1 MSVCAAELSN
11 LLVMRQGVDQCV
23 QPDSVA
29 LCLTQL
35 KFHQIKD
42 KEITQVRERGDY
54 SLLYISLSAPSFVYV
69 SPGLYSVGHT
79 TAKHFATVPPSFTKF
94 QYIFPY

>member
-42 KEITQVRERGDY
+42 KEITQVRERAFF
-54 SLLYISLSAPSFVYV
+54 SSIHLSVSALLCVCFTWVIFSRAHRRETLGNGISQF
-69 SPGLYSVGHT
+69 H
-79 TAKHFATVPPSFTKF
+79 
-94 QYIFPY
+94 